1 MTTQQPLE
9 KPADWPGSLP
19 EYLVHEAL
27 IKLGKEPDVDFF
39 YQSPFAGG
47 RMQRGGLVLDFIFVN
62 PPDLVINV
70 QGEYY
75 HYEMGADIRARDLI
89 ARSMLAGDGI
99 TLIFIDESDVHK
111 DAIGYTRDALRYRD
125 RSRLGG
131 GV

>member
-1 MTTQQPLE
+1 MTTPQLREP
-9 KPADWPGSLP
+9 PPDWPGSLL
-19 EYLVHEAL
+19 EYLVNEAL
-27 IKLGKEPDVDFF
+27 IQLGKEPDLDFF

-47 RMQRGGLVLDFIFVN
+47 RMQRGGLVIDFIFVN
-62 PPDLVINV
+62 PPDLAINV

-131 GV
+131 N

>member
-1 MTTQQPLE
+1 MTMQQLRQP
-9 KPADWPGSLP
+9 PPDWPGSLP
-19 EYLVHEAL
+19 EYLVNEAL
-27 IKLGKEPDVDFF
+27 IRLGKEPDLDFF

-47 RMQRGGLVLDFIFVN
+47 RMQRGGLVIDFIFVN
-62 PPDLVINV
+62 PPDLAINV

-99 TLIFIDESDVHK
+99 TLIFLDESDVHK
-111 DAIGYTRDALRYRD
+111 DAVGFTRDALRYRD

>member
-1 MTTQQPLE
+1 MTTPQLREP
-9 KPADWPGSLP
+9 PPDWPGSLP
-19 EYLVHEAL
+19 EYLVNEAL
-27 IKLGKEPDVDFF
+27 IELGKEPDLDFF

-47 RMQRGGLVLDFIFVN
+47 RMQRGGLVIDFIFVN
-62 PPDLVINV
+62 PPDLAINV

-99 TLIFIDESDVHK
+99 TLIFLDESDVHK
-111 DAIGYTRDALRYRD
+111 DAVGYTRDALRYRD

>member
-1 MTTQQPLE
+1 MTIQQPLQ

-19 EYLVHEAL
+19 EYLVNEAL

-47 RMQRGGLVLDFIFVN
+47 RMQRGGLVIDFIFVN
-62 PPDLVINV
+62 PPDLAINV

-99 TLIFIDESDVHK
+99 TLIFLDESDVHK
-111 DAIGYTRDALRYRD
+111 DAVGFTRDALRYRD

>member
-1 MTTQQPLE
+1 MTIQQPLQ

-19 EYLVHEAL
+19 EYLVNEAL

-47 RMQRGGLVLDFIFVN
+47 RMQRGGLVIDFIFVN
-62 PPDLVINV
+62 PPDLAINV

-99 TLIFIDESDVHK
+99 TLIFLDESDVHK
-111 DAIGYTRDALRYRD
+111 DAIGFTRDALRYRD

>member
-1 MTTQQPLE
+1 MTMQQLRQP
-9 KPADWPGSLP
+9 PPDWPGSLP
-19 EYLVHEAL
+19 EYLVNEAL
-27 IKLGKEPDVDFF
+27 IRLGKEPDLDFF

-47 RMQRGGLVLDFIFVN
+47 RMQRGGLVIDFIFVN
-62 PPDLVINV
+62 PPDLAINV

-99 TLIFIDESDVHK
+99 TLIFLDESDVHK
-111 DAIGYTRDALRYRD
+111 DAIGFTRDALRYRD

>member
-1 MTTQQPLE
+1 MTTPQLREP
-9 KPADWPGSLP
+9 PPDWPGSLP
-19 EYLVHEAL
+19 EYLVNEAL
-27 IKLGKEPDVDFF
+27 IELGKEPDLDFF

-47 RMQRGGLVLDFIFVN
+47 RMQKGGLVIDFIFVN
-62 PPDLVINV
+62 PPDLAINV

>member
-19 EYLVHEAL
+19 EYLVNEAL

-62 PPDLVINV
+62 PPDLAINV

-75 HYEMGADIRARDLI
+75 HYEMGADTKARDLL
-89 ARSMLAGDGI
+89 ARAMLAGDGI
-99 TLIFIDESDVHK
+99 TLIFLDESDVHQ
-111 DAIGYTRDALRYRD
+111 DAVGYTRDALRYRD